1 MLELGSSKPW
11 PDAMEK
17 ISGQRQMDAAGL
29 LEYFK
34 PLTDWLIE
42 ENKKTNEYIG
52 WKPSKKRMHHTYKI
66 FYEVLLFIYFIYY
79 MYILYQMFLYDN

>member
-34 PLTDWLIE
+34 PLTDWLTE

-52 WKPSKKRMHHTYKI
+52 WKPSKKRTYHK
-66 FYEVLLFIYFIYY
+66 YV
-79 MYILYQMFLYDN
+79 

>member
-11 PDAMEK
+11 QDAMEK
-17 ISGQRQMDAAGL
+17 ITGQRNMDTSGL

-34 PLTDWLIE
+34 PLTDWLTE

-52 WKPSKKRMHHTYKI
+52 WKPRARRM
-66 FYEVLLFIYFIYY
+66 YFHN
-79 MYILYQMFLYDN
+79 MMKFA

>member
-17 ISGQRQMDAAGL
+17 IAGQRQMDSAGL

-34 PLTDWLIE
+34 PLTDWLTE
-42 ENKKTNEYIG
+42 ENKRTNEYIG
-52 WKPSKKRMHHTYKI
+52 WKSSNRRTCCS
-66 FYEVLLFIYFIYY
+66 
-79 MYILYQMFLYDN
+79 